1 MNKPALSPSLS
12 SSLESR
18 DPMLSPLSSLLG
30 EVKARIG
37 GRFWEDSD
45 VDSRIDSPTENRC
58 FCKITQNR
66 CSASGGETTILAIP
80 EPRNRV
86 ENRAPPLPR
95 AKKKPS
101 TRIKTPTAKAPKK
114 PKKKNHD
121 SSEDSADEEKKKK
134 EFKALDVDW
143 KDPHLSMKLIACIY
157 ADKGIKQSLYPPC
170 GPNASTTNG
179 GGKPKVTARRN
190 VLRTSRTRRWR
201 EESRGMVSRI
211 ELRIE
216 LRTGGVKVDVDSRSI
231 LPAESVKN
239 RHQNRP
245 ESAVDSSFDFPY

>member
-1 MNKPALSPSLS
+1 MANTPA
-12 SSLESR
+12 
-18 DPMLSPLSSLLG
+18 
-30 EVKARIG
+30 VKA
-37 GRFWEDSD
+37 
-45 VDSRIDSPTENRC
+45 
-58 FCKITQNR
+58 
-66 CSASGGETTILAIP
+66 SAPG
-80 EPRNRV
+80 
-86 ENRAPPLPR
+86 
-95 AKKKPS
+95 KKKPS

-114 PKKKNHD
+114 PKKKNDD
-121 SSEDSADEEKKKK
+121 SGEDSADEEKKKK
-134 EFKALDVDW
+134 EFKALDVE
-143 KDPHLSMKLIACIY
+143 PSLEHEAHCVHLC
-157 ADKGIKQSLYPPC
+157 DKGIKQSLYPPC

-201 EESRGMVSRI
+201 EESRGMKKYIQFNYQLSVYKLNPPRI

-245 ESAVDSSFDFPY
+245 ESAVDSSFDFPYWKNCHFLVGRRYVFGRWEVAGGREGSGR